1 MSLKFYLHCVGM
13 SKNDIVTIA
22 FDYAKPSLS
31 SSVYRLS
38 KTLPLPLPLFSLPLL
53 LILLVLLPHLF
64 LPPQLL
70 HESVTQQEQQAATE
84 SEYKLPCMIL
94 NWDSI
99 KLLICSA
106 VSLEESPERP
116 RSELMTAQENN

>member
-1 MSLKFYLHCVGM
+1 MITHSQTQQNPPSPPRSPSSSPSPSSSYPPRP
-13 SKNDIVTIA
+13 SS
-22 FDYAKPSLS
+22 PSLP
-31 SSVYRLS
+31 
-38 KTLPLPLPLFSLPLL
+38 TTTAT
-53 LILLVLLPHLF
+53 
-64 LPPQLL
+64 

>member
-1 MSLKFYLHCVGM
+1 MITHSQTQQNPPSPPRSPSSSPSPSYPPRP
-13 SKNDIVTIA
+13 SS
-22 FDYAKPSLS
+22 PSLP
-31 SSVYRLS
+31 
-38 KTLPLPLPLFSLPLL
+38 TTTAT
-53 LILLVLLPHLF
+53 
-64 LPPQLL
+64 

-106 VSLEESPERP
+106 VSLEESPER
-116 RSELMTAQENN
+116 SELMTTQENN